1 MTTRP
6 ERPTTTPADVREL
19 LFNACACTTTLAL
32 MWLAMGLS

>member
-6 ERPTTTPADVREL
+6 ERPTTTPVDVREV
-19 LFNACACTTTLAL
+19 LFNVFACTTTLAL

>member
-6 ERPTTTPADVREL
+6 ERPTITPVDVREL
-19 LFNACACTTTLAL
+19 AFNAFACGTTLAL